1 MAEKGLNMTKH
12 DVCDVVIIGAG
23 PAGAIAASMLV
34 QQGWNT
40 IVVERETFPRF
51 SIGESLLPHCME
63 FVEQAGMLD
72 ALNANAEKL
81 GFQFKNGAAFFR
93 NGERSDF
100 DFEDKFSPGPGTTF
114 QVKRA
119 AFDKL
124 LADEAEKLGAQIRYQ
139 HTVEEVVS
147 NDDGATLIISTAQEK
162 YQLKTRFVLDAS
174 GFGRV
179 LPRLLDLNVPSDL
192 PPRKAVFTHFKD
204 NIPADAHFDRQKIL
218 ITVHPQ
224 IEDLWYWLI
233 PFSDGTSSLGVVAR
247 PELFNDDQA
256 LEEQLLAYIAQDT
269 NLKELLKNAEILQP
283 AKMIGGYAANV
294 KSLFGP
300 SYALLGNAGEFLDP
314 VFSSGVTIA
323 MRSAVSAA
331 GLVTRQ
337 LNGEQVDWQADY
349 ADGLKKGID
358 VFKTFVTSWYDTSFQ
373 NVIFFQAEGSEIK
386 PMITSILAGYA
397 WDDNNPFVKNAH
409 RGIRMLTKL
418 CEAD

>member
-1 MAEKGLNMTKH
+1 MTKH
-12 DVCDVVIIGAG
+12 ETCDVVIIGAG
-23 PAGAIAASMLV
+23 PAGAIAAAMLV
-34 QQGWNT
+34 KDGWNT

-63 FVEQAGMLD
+63 FIAQAGMLD

-100 DFEDKFSPGPGTTF
+100 DFEDKFSAGPGTTF

-124 LADEAEKLGAQIRYQ
+124 LADEAAKFGADIRYQ
-139 HTVEEVVS
+139 HTVEAVET
-147 NDDGATLIISTAQEK
+147 NEQGATLKIAIKDGGT
-162 YQLKTRFVLDAS
+162 YQLNARFVLDAS

-204 NIPADAHFDRQKIL
+204 NIPAAAHFDRQKIL

-233 PFSDGTSSLGVVAR
+233 PFSDGTCSLGVVAR
-247 PELFNDDQA
+247 PELFNEQQT
-256 LEEQLLAYIAQDT
+256 LEAQLLAFISQDS
-269 NLKELLKNAEILQP
+269 NLADLLKNAEILQP
-283 AKMIGGYAANV
+283 AKIIGGYAANV

-337 LNGEQVDWQADY
+337 LNGEQVDWQSDY
-349 ADGLKKGID
+349 ADSLKKGID

-373 NVIFFQAEGSEIK
+373 NVIFFQADGSEIK

-397 WDDNNPFVKNAH
+397 WDDSNPFVKNAH